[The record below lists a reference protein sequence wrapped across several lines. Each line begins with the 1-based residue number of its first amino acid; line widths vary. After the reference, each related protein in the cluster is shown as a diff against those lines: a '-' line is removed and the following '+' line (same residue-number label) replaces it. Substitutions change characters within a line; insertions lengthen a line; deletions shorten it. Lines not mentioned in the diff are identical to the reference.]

1 MKNRSQI
8 GIKLKSLLIAGILAI
23 PAFFSNQVKAD
34 EQHRYLARTI
44 RSVGVS
50 VTINTRVHCSPGESG
65 SYYPAGFMV
74 ICQDNRRQDG
84 VEVEWTANDLDTL
97 RHEAHHMIQDCAAGG
112 IGDRKMSLMF
122 DNKEEIAHFV
132 RNSGYS
138 ENEIQSIIRHYQK
151 QGVDGYDLL
160 MELEAFA
167 VARSIPADLIA
178 VKLKEYC
185 TK

>member
-1 MKNRSQI
+1 M
-8 GIKLKSLLIAGILAI
+8 KLKSILLAGILAI
-23 PAFFSNQVKAD
+23 PAIFPNSLKANTIN

-44 RSVGVS
+44 VSLGVPVS
-50 VTINTRVHCSPGESG
+50 INTKIHCPPGESG
-65 SYYPAGFMV
+65 SYFSAGFMI
-74 ICQDNRRQDG
+74 ICQDNRREEG

-97 RHEAHHMIQDCAAGG
+97 RHEAHHLIQDCAAGG

-122 DNKEEIAHFV
+122 NDKEEIARFV

-138 ENEIQSIIRHYQK
+138 EDEIQSIVRHYQK

-167 VARSIPADLIA
+167 VARSIPANLIA
-178 VKLKEYC
+178 DKLKEYC
-185 TK
+185 TQ